1 MTKQEYQAM
10 LADIIEKFPS
20 EETPHPAKVM
30 CEYIASLEAENANL
44 NDWLAAWK
52 ESLSLAQAEIA
63 KLEADNRSLVEQMN
77 EMMTTNNTNN
87 KGI

>member
-30 CEYIASLEAENANL
+30 CEYIESLEAEI
-44 NDWLAAWK
+44 
-52 ESLSLAQAEIA
+52 AQ
-63 KLEADNRSLVEQMN
+63 LQADNRSLVEQMN
-77 EMMTTNNTNN
+77 QMVMRIEHKSGTAQRGY
-87 KGI
+87 K